1 MYPHW
6 FSRLE
11 PRLDRQPVV
20 KKNDRPSDLR
30 NPEGECRLLIVLLNP
45 GSGPSC
51 EIERFPAWVESPLA
65 SPTCRTVADLVHG
78 CARAPNWEHDD
89 YARIVCLFQN
99 TGKKPEDAFTNI
111 QCPDIEKEAQR
122 LGNAPVVFGWGSAF
136 KPDPKRYKSH
146 DIAAFREAKKQYIK
160 QFPDAV
166 WARWVRPQFVSVA
179 PSDFND
185 GIIPAHPRAAHGG
198 WPNAILE
205 ALNKLAVHK
214 LLRSLP
220 FA

>member
-1 MYPHW
+1 MYPH
-6 FSRLE
+6 LN
-11 PRLDRQPVV
+11 PQQVV
-20 KKNDRPSDLR
+20 KEDQLHDFP
-30 NPEGECRLLIVLLNP
+30 NPEGKCRLLVVLLNP

-78 CARAPNWEHDD
+78 CARAPNWKHDD

-111 QCPDIEKEAQR
+111 QCPDIEQEAQR

-136 KPDPKRYKSH
+136 NPNPNRYKNR
-146 DIAAFREAKKQYIK
+146 DITKFREAKR
-160 QFPDAV
+160 QFIQQFSNAAV

-179 PSDFND
+179 PNDFND

-205 ALNKLAVHK
+205 ALNRLTVQ
-214 LLRSLP
+214 
-220 FA
+220 